1 MQNFLRDFQFLQKP
15 QTVKRAFEKY
25 ANKYAVHYHAVKAME
40 ISRFNEFTDR
50 DLNEQT
56 LVIVISKSGI
66 GSRVIEVLERVN
78 ALNMTSMVITDSI
91 DSKAVELA
99 KYYCKPSH
107 SLKEIAVIVPT
118 EKLRDE
124 NWKEEFKTTVP
135 FYVLASKDKGAIT
148 NFEKKIRKIEN
159 YNVLKTSLAISFI
172 QLSLFFILSNFYDVK
187 NLRTYFFIFIIFPV
201 LTIVYNYIFNSFA
214 YKEKFKEIRFSVY
227 HWRIFLI
234 FSLGYFGLQ
243 YIKPFDEVISNL
255 YQNKLD
261 FETITKL
268 IVFII
273 LVIGF
278 NYTGVAQFKFAKTMK
293 KVKPFLKYL

>member
-1 MQNFLRDFQFLQKP
+1 MITKQQESEIRNYLLSKKLPIDILIEVNDHFVSQISDLQ
-15 QTVKRAFEKY
+15 REENLSFEEAFEK
-25 ANKYAVHYHAVKAME
+25 
-40 ISRFNEFTDR
+40 
-50 DLNEQT
+50 
-56 LVIVISKSGI
+56 SK
-66 GSRVIEVLERVN
+66 
-78 ALNMTSMVITDSI
+78 
-91 DSKAVELA
+91 
-99 KYYCKPSH
+99 
-107 SLKEIAVIVPT
+107 
-118 EKLRDE
+118 E
-124 NWKEEFKTTVP
+124 NWKEELKTTVP
-135 FYVLASKDKGAIT
+135 FYVLANKDKRAIT
-148 NFEKKIRKIEN
+148 KFEKKIRKIDN
-159 YNVLKTSLAISFI
+159 YNVLKISLVISFFH
-172 QLSLFFILSNFYDVK
+172 LSLFFILSNFYDVK

-261 FETITKL
+261 IETIIKL

>member
-1 MQNFLRDFQFLQKP
+1 MLSETQLTEIRNYLLSKKLPIDILIEVNDHFVSQITDLQ
-15 QTVKRAFEKY
+15 REENLSFEDAFEKT
-25 ANKYAVHYHAVKAME
+25 K
-40 ISRFNEFTDR
+40 
-50 DLNEQT
+50 
-56 LVIVISKSGI
+56 
-66 GSRVIEVLERVN
+66 
-78 ALNMTSMVITDSI
+78 
-91 DSKAVELA
+91 
-99 KYYCKPSH
+99 
-107 SLKEIAVIVPT
+107 
-118 EKLRDE
+118 E
-124 NWKEEFKTTVP
+124 NWKEELKTTVP
-135 FYVLASKDKGAIT
+135 FYVLANKDKGAIT

-159 YNVLKTSLAISFI
+159 YNVLKTSLAICFI

-187 NLRTYFFIFIIFPV
+187 NLRTYFFIFFIFPF

-227 HWRIFLI
+227 HWRNFLI
-234 FSLGYFGLQ
+234 FYLGYFGLE